1 MKKLIIISLASFVL
15 LSSMAYG
22 QKRLHYGG
30 YISSAKIYLGLTPK
44 DYKAAAEMLE
54 DAIKYYPDKP
64 PIEAHFILGTIYSDK
79 RLYSE
84 MMAEFSYVSA
94 LCDTTD
100 DRDVK
105 KICDKEQ
112 YAKTIEAVLA
122 SNWIELYNNGVN
134 ALKYARTQDSTCKTM
149 TDSVQLER
157 CKIETGK
164 TYEQALT
171 YFKNATM
178 VLPDSTQAWVNIG
191 LTKYELGDVDG
202 ALDAYRRA
210 IQHNPEDVNLLINI
224 VSIYFNRQEYDSAVH
239 YSSMLLKLNIPD
251 KNKADIMYNMALAT
265 NNLGNLDSAIVLLEG
280 VIAITPE
287 SEDALYNLGAF
298 RIRVA
303 AGLASSLNEYRD
315 SAQMDKKKYQSVVDS
330 LESELKSLYAL
341 AAQCFEKVIEINPE
355 NTDALAWLGRA
366 YFIMEEWDKSI
377 NAYEKLLAVKGE
389 DEDADCQLLLLYLK
403 KNDKAKI
410 NEYKPKCPKYSN

>member
-1 MKKLIIISLASFVL
+1 LKKLIIISLASFVL

-303 AGLASSLNEYRD
+303 AGLAEYRD